1 MIRRASRALVGT
13 SRALTGNR
21 AGRPP
26 RADKLADSVLILL
39 TLTVVQR
46 LVGFGR
52 SVLFCL
58 WLGAEDLGEWDIGF
72 SFLMLAAPVAV
83 LSLPGAFGRYV
94 AYYRQRGQ
102 LRLFLRRTIGVTA
115 VLAAATAAA
124 IIVNRVWFSSLVF
137 GRCDRV
143 ELVLLLTGA
152 LLATIAYNVVVEL
165 LIALRLQRLASSLE
179 FFNSLAFAGLGV
191 GLLCWWQASAASVI
205 AAYGAACLM
214 SVLLSLVWAR
224 DVWRWLP
231 ETEGPPLGQWALWT
245 KIVPFIAALWAS
257 NWLGNLFN
265 MADRYVL
272 IHYSQWDAA
281 ESLAMVG
288 QYHSSRI
295 LPLLLIT
302 VCGLLGS
309 VVTPFLSHEWEAGNR
324 RAVAARLNLL
334 LKLAGL
340 TLVAGSVVILWFSP
354 LLFGWVFRGKFDV
367 APAILALALAYAVW
381 AGMVCLAKTFLW
393 CAEKAALVSVAY
405 LAGLAT
411 SVGLNLFLVPK
422 FGLVGAVNGAC
433 VAHLVVL
440 LVVYAFNRVHGM
452 HFDRGVWLVSALPLG
467 LWFGPWCTAAGVLL
481 TMLLAIGTNVVFSA
495 AEKSEM
501 SAGATRYIAGLKRH
515 LERGGLAPA
524 AVE

>member
-1 MIRRASRALVGT
+1 MIRRAGK
-13 SRALTGNR
+13 ALTLNR
-21 AGRPP
+21 DGRPP
-26 RADKLADSVLILL
+26 KADKLADSVLILL
-39 TLTVVQR
+39 TLTIVQR

-58 WLGAEDLGEWDIGF
+58 WLGVEDLGEWDIGF

-102 LRLFLRRTIGVTA
+102 LRLFLRRTIGATALLAAVTA
-115 VLAAATAAA
+115 IA
-124 IIVNRVWFSSLVF
+124 ILVNRVWFSSLVF
-137 GRCDRV
+137 GRGDRV

-165 LIALRLQRLASSLE
+165 LISLRLQRLASSLE
-179 FFNSLAFAGLGV
+179 FINSLAFAGLGV
-191 GLLCWWQASAASVI
+191 GLLWCWQASAASVI
-205 AAYGAACLM
+205 AAYGGACLL
-214 SVLLSLVWAR
+214 SVCLSLVWIR

-231 ETEGPPLGQWALWT
+231 EAEGPPVGQLALWS

-265 MADRYVL
+265 IADRYVL
-272 IHYSQWDAA
+272 IHFSQWDAA

-324 RAVAARLNLL
+324 RAVSARLNLL

-340 TLVAGSVVILWFSP
+340 TLVSGSVVILWLSP
-354 LLFGWVFRGKFDV
+354 LLFSWVFRGKFDV
-367 APAILALALAYAVW
+367 APAILALALAYSVW

-393 CAEKAALVSVAY
+393 CAEKAALVSIAY
-405 LAGLAT
+405 AAGLAT
-411 SVGLNLFLVPK
+411 SVGLNLYLVPK

-433 VAHLVVL
+433 AAHLVVL
-440 LVVYAFNRVHGM
+440 LVVYAFNRLHGM
-452 HFDRGVWLVSALPLG
+452 HLDRGVWLVSALPLA
-467 LWFGPWCTAAGVLL
+467 LWFGPWFAAAGVL
-481 TMLLAIGTNVVFSA
+481 VFIFASA
-495 AEKSEM
+495 STGLIFNSAEKTELI
-501 SAGATRYIAGLKRH
+501 AGALRYLAGAKRH

>member
-1 MIRRASRALVGT
+1 MIRRVVKPFRHG
-13 SRALTGNR
+13 
-21 AGRPP
+21 GRPP
-26 RADKLADSVLILL
+26 KADKLADSVLILL

-94 AYYRQRGQ
+94 AFYRQRGQ
-102 LRLFLRRTIGVTA
+102 LRLFLRRMIGATTILA
-115 VLAAATAAA
+115 VAAAVA
-124 IIVNRVWFSSLVF
+124 ITVNRVWFSNLVF
-137 GRCDRV
+137 GRSDRV
-143 ELVLLLTGA
+143 ELVLLLAAT
-152 LLATIAYNVVVEL
+152 LLATIAYNVIVEL
-165 LIALRLQRLASSLE
+165 LISLRLQRLASSLE
-179 FFNSLAFAGLGV
+179 FVNSLAFAGLGV
-191 GLLCWWQASAASVI
+191 GLLWCWRADAASVI
-205 AAYGAACLM
+205 AAYGGAGLL
-214 SVLLSLVWAR
+214 SVLLSLAWLR
-224 DVWRWLP
+224 DVWSWLP
-231 ETEGPPLGQWALWT
+231 VAEGPPIAHGELWV
-245 KIVPFIAALWAS
+245 KVIPFIAALWAS

-265 MADRYVL
+265 IADRYML
-272 IHYSQWDAA
+272 IHFSNWDAA

-302 VCGLLGS
+302 VCGLMGS

-324 RAVAARLNLL
+324 RAVAARLSLL

-340 TLVAGSVVILWFSP
+340 TLVSASVVILWLSP

-393 CAEKAALVSVAY
+393 CAEKALLVSIAY
-405 LAGLAT
+405 LAGLVT
-411 SVGLNLFLVPK
+411 CVGLNFFLVPK

-433 VAHLVVL
+433 VAHLIVL
-440 LVVYAFNRVHGM
+440 LVVYAFNRLHGM
-452 HFDRGVWLVSALPLG
+452 PFDRGVCLVSALPLT
-467 LWFGPWCTAAGVLL
+467 LWLGPWCATGGIALL
-481 TMLLAIGTNVVFSA
+481 LVFSLRSNLVFSSTER
-495 AEKSEM
+495 AEIG
-501 SAGATRYIAGLKRH
+501 AGASRYFAAFKRSFD
-515 LERGGLAPA
+515 RGGLTPA
-524 AVE
+524 AAD

>member
-1 MIRRASRALVGT
+1 MIKRASKALN
-13 SRALTGNR
+13 LNR
-21 AGRPP
+21 DGQPP
-26 RADKLADSVLILL
+26 KADKLADSVLILL

-102 LRLFLRRTIGVTA
+102 LRLFLRRTIGATA
-115 VLAAATAAA
+115 ILATATAAA
-124 IIVNRVWFSSLVF
+124 IVANRVWFSGLVF
-137 GRCDRV
+137 GRGDRV

-152 LLATIAYNVVVEL
+152 LLSTIAYNVVVEL
-165 LIALRLQRLASSLE
+165 LISLRLQRLASTLE

-191 GLLCWWQASAASVI
+191 GLLWCWQASAASVI
-205 AAYGAACLM
+205 GAYGGACLL
-214 SVLLSLVWAR
+214 SVLVSLVWAR

-231 ETEGPPLGQWALWT
+231 EAEGPPVGQFALWT

-265 MADRYVL
+265 IADRYVL
-272 IHYSQWDAA
+272 IHFSQWDAA

-324 RAVAARLNLL
+324 RLVAARLNLL

-340 TLVAGSVVILWFSP
+340 TLVSGSVVMLWLSP

-367 APAILALALAYAVW
+367 APAILALALAYSVW

-393 CAEKAALVSVAY
+393 CAEKAALVSIAY

-411 SVGLNLFLVPK
+411 SVGLNLFLVPR

-433 VAHLVVL
+433 AAHLVVL
-440 LVVYAFNRVHGM
+440 LVVYAFNRRHGM
-452 HFDRGVWLVSALPLG
+452 HLDRGVWLVSALPLA
-467 LWFGPWCTAAGVLL
+467 LWLGPWCAAAGVLL
-481 TMLLAIGTNVVFSA
+481 FLAASAWTNLIFNA
-495 AEKSEM
+495 AEKTELISGGLRYV
-501 SAGATRYIAGLKRH
+501 AGIKGH
-515 LERGGLAPA
+515 LERGRLAPA